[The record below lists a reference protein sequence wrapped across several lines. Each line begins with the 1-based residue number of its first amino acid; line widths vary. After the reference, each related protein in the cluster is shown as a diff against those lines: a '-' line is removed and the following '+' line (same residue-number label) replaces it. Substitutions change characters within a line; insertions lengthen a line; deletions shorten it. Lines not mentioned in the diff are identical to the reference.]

1 MDKKYLLLR
10 KRGWYVLYAIPLKV
24 QHHFGKS
31 EFVVSLRTR
40 SFEEAKIKKLQYLEA
55 FTRAISAHLNFDI
68 NQESTK
74 ENIATLVRDTLQK
87 NTLENQKE
95 HQEINPSQEKNR
107 ISVLLDMFLFEQ
119 RKVLSTYTWQRKQK
133 NIRNSI
139 QFTGDINIASVS
151 KHEFREFFDQ
161 AIMPYNLS
169 RNTVLGKL
177 SDIGS
182 IFNWAIRK
190 GYIQTNPVK
199 GFASTLSIPRKTS
212 ASEDANQPLSQKM
225 LLDLLHHLKDE
236 NDLFTITIIGM
247 YTGMRIEEICRLKR
261 SDIEADC
268 FLVREGKT
276 QSAPRKI
283 PVHSII
289 LPMVESLTDT
299 TRDEYLVTGLKT
311 YRDKRSHSISKRFGT
326 RRNQLGFDKRKYTF
340 HSLRANFVTE
350 LDNLGIDLSIIQS
363 LIGHRQQSLVRSV
376 YSGGPKIEKLRE
388 VINKIDYGL
397 EIKEFLSIRLHAY
410 RPHE

>member
-10 KRGWYVLYAIPLKV
+10 KRGWYVRYAIPLEV

-74 ENIATLVRDTLQK
+74 ENIATLVRDTLQM

-133 NIRNSI
+133 NIRKFI

-151 KHEFREFFDQ
+151 KHQFREFFDQ

-397 EIKEFLSIRLHAY
+397 KITKFLSNGITSRCLY
-410 RPHE
+410 D

>member
-10 KRGWYVLYAIPLKV
+10 KRGWYVRYAIPIKV

-133 NIRNSI
+133 NIRNFI

-169 RNTVLGKL
+169 RNTILGKL

-326 RRNQLGFDKRKYTF
+326 RRNQLDFDKRKYTF

-397 EIKEFLSIRLHAY
+397 KITKFLSNGITSRCLY
-410 RPHE
+410 D

>member
-10 KRGWYVLYAIPLKV
+10 KRCWYVRYAIPLEV

-133 NIRNSI
+133 NIRNFI

-326 RRNQLGFDKRKYTF
+326 RRNQLDFDKRKYTF

-397 EIKEFLSIRLHAY
+397 KITKFLSNGITSRCLY
-410 RPHE
+410 D

>member
-10 KRGWYVLYAIPLKV
+10 KRGWYVRYAIPLKV

-133 NIRNSI
+133 NIRKFF

-376 YSGGPKIEKLRE
+376 YSGGLKIEKLRE

-397 EIKEFLSIRLHAY
+397 KITKFLNNGITSRCLY
-410 RPHE
+410 D

>member
-10 KRGWYVLYAIPLKV
+10 KRGWYVRYAIPLKV

-68 NQESTK
+68 YQESTK
-74 ENIATLVRDTLQK
+74 ENLATLVRDTLEL

-95 HQEINPSQEKNR
+95 HQEINHSKEESR

-119 RKVLSTYTWQRKQK
+119 RKILSTYTWQRKQK
-133 NIRNSI
+133 NIRKFI

-151 KHEFREFFDQ
+151 KNQFREFFDQ

-225 LLDLLHHLKDE
+225 TLDLLHHLKDE
-236 NDLFTITIIGM
+236 NDLFTITIFGM
-247 YTGMRIEEICRLKR
+247 YTGMRIEEICRLRR

-397 EIKEFLSIRLHAY
+397 KITKFLNNGITSRCLY
-410 RPHE
+410 D

>member
-10 KRGWYVLYAIPLKV
+10 KRCWYVRYAIPLEV

-55 FTRAISAHLNFDI
+55 FTRAISAHLNFDL

-95 HQEINPSQEKNR
+95 HQENPSQEKNR

-133 NIRNSI
+133 NIRKFF

-397 EIKEFLSIRLHAY
+397 KITKFLSNGITSRCLY
-410 RPHE
+410 D